1 MTIKT
6 KIVLGIIIFLVL
18 GAGVFYVWNKYTG
31 RFKIGA
37 DAIIGCQNSNLVSG
51 LMGQPGRNLVTYDLF
66 GHNVSVNEKI
76 IGSLDAVQHDVNA
89 AKTGYNFND
98 IQTYNY
104 RGKTGGGGLSLHSW
118 GIALD
123 INPGQNPYQS
133 GKYDA
138 AQTDIPQ
145 TIIDIFKK
153 HGFQWGGDWPGQ
165 RDPMHFEWYGSE
177 VSGST
182 LDSNS
187 GQKIIADLA
196 VIVDNW
202 PMPWANGDFSWV
214 LPATHSH
221 TVTVTARGYEDVQF
235 DFETFCFQSKNMDIS
250 LKPLDDNI
258 SGSISGRVTVSG
270 GRSPVIPA
278 TIYLDDKI
286 VGTSSVNGNYTI
298 SNVRKGKHKVGAKI
312 LFFPGT
318 EVTAPELVPKEDIK
332 NLNIVI
338 GS

>member
-1 MTIKT
+1 MAIKT
-6 KIVLGIIIFLVL
+6 KIILGIIIFLVL
-18 GAGVFYVWNKYTG
+18 LGGSFYVWNKYTG

-51 LMGQPGRNLVTYDLF
+51 FIGPPGRNLVTYNLF
-66 GHNVSVNEKI
+66 GHDVSVNEKI
-76 IGSLDAVQHDVNA
+76 VGSLDAVQRDVNV

-104 RGKTGGGGLSLHSW
+104 RSKKGGSGLSLHSW

-138 AQTDIPQ
+138 AQTDIPIK
-145 TIIDIFKK
+145 IIEIFNK

-177 VSGST
+177 VGGST
-182 LDSNS
+182 LDSDS
-187 GQKIIADLA
+187 GQKIIADA
-196 VIVDNW
+196 AIVVDEW

-221 TVTVTARGYEDVQF
+221 TVIVTARGYENAKF
-235 DFETFCFQSKNMDIS
+235 DFETFCFQSKAMDIS
-250 LKPLDDNI
+250 LNPLDDNI

-278 TIYLDDKI
+278 TIYLDGKI
-286 VGTSSVNGNYTI
+286 VGTSNANGTYVI
-298 SNVRKGKHKVGAKI
+298 PNVRKGKHKVGAKI

-318 EVTAPELVPKEDIK
+318 EVTAPELAPKENIK

>member
-1 MTIKT
+1 MATKT
-6 KIVLGIIIFLVL
+6 KIILGIIIFLVL
-18 GAGVFYVWNKYTG
+18 VGGGFYVWNKYTG

-37 DAIIGCQNSNLVSG
+37 DAIMGCQNPNLVSSF
-51 LMGQPGRNLVTYDLF
+51 MGKPGTNLVTYNLF
-66 GHNVSVNEKI
+66 GHDVSVNEKI
-76 IGSLDAVQHDVNA
+76 VGSLDAVQSDVNA

-118 GIALD
+118 GIAID
-123 INPGQNPYQS
+123 INPSQNPFQS

-138 AQTDIPQ
+138 AQTDIPV
-145 TIIDIFKK
+145 TIIDIFRK

-182 LDSNS
+182 LDANS
-187 GQKIIADLA
+187 GQKIIADVA
-196 VIVDNW
+196 VIADDW
-202 PMPWANGDFSWV
+202 PMPWANGDFNWI

-221 TVTVTARGYEDVQF
+221 TVTVTARGYENAKF

-250 LKPLDDNI
+250 LKPLADNVP
-258 SGSISGRVTVSG
+258 GSISGRVTVSG

-278 TIYLDDKI
+278 TIYLDGKI
-286 VGTSSVNGNYTI
+286 VGTSNTDGTYVI
-298 SNVRKGKHKVGAKI
+298 SNVHGGQHKVGAKI

-318 EVTAPELVPKEDIK
+318 EITAPDLAPQENIK